1 MPKLIPVYTENND
14 YQKFEVLKRN
24 RNKRHKYQEF
34 FVEGVRNINGALRRN
49 WTIQAFLYAKDKKLS
64 QWGADILASSRAKF
78 HYELYSGLMD
88 KLSDKEETSELIA
101 IVSMPPDDPSR
112 IKAEGPLLAVVFDR
126 PSNRGNLGTIL
137 RSCDALGAHGLIMTG
152 HAVDLYDPE
161 TIRATMGSF
170 FHVPSI
176 RMDAP
181 QQVEDWVSRM
191 RGEHPGLQVVGT
203 SAHGSINVQEADLT
217 KPTVLLIG
225 NETEGLSFKYK
236 EMCDTL
242 VKIPMVGSA
251 SSLNVASAASILLYE
266 AARQRG

>member
-1 MPKLIPVYTENND
+1 MPKIIPIYTENND
-14 YQKFEVLKRN
+14 FQKFEVLKRN

-34 FVEGVRNINGALRRN
+34 FVEGVRNINEAIRN
-49 WTIQAFLYAKDKKLS
+49 KWTIQAFLSNKEKKLS
-64 QWGADILASSRAKF
+64 RWGEEILVNSPAKV
-78 HYELYSGLMD
+78 HYELYGDLMD

-101 IVSMPPDDPSR
+101 IVSMPPDDSSR

-126 PSNRGNLGTIL
+126 PSNRGNLGTII

-170 FHVPSI
+170 FHVPSV
-176 RMDAP
+176 RMDSP

-203 SAHGSINVQEADLT
+203 SAKGSRNVQEADLT

-236 EMCDTL
+236 EMCDLL

-266 AARQRG
+266 VSRQRG

>member
-1 MPKLIPVYTENND
+1 MAKLIPIYSENND
-14 YQKFEVLKRN
+14 FQKFEVLKRN

-34 FVEGVRNINGALRRN
+34 FVEGVRNINGAIRQR
-49 WTIQAFLYAKDKKLS
+49 WTIEAFLYAKDKKLS
-64 QWGADILASSRAKF
+64 QWGTNILASSTAKF
-78 HYELYSGLMD
+78 HYELHGDLMD

-101 IVSMPPDDPSR
+101 VVSMPPDDPSR
-112 IKAEGPLLAVVFDR
+112 IRPNGPLLAVVFDR

-137 RSCDALGAHGLIMTG
+137 RSCDALGAHGLILTG

-176 RMDAP
+176 RMDSP
-181 QQVEDWVSRM
+181 QQVEAWVNRM
-191 RGEHPGLQVVGT
+191 RQEHPGLQVVGT
-203 SAHGSINVQEADLT
+203 SAHGSVNVQQADLT
-217 KPTVLLIG
+217 RPTVLLIG

-236 EMCDTL
+236 EMCDVL
-242 VKIPMVGSA
+242 VQIPMTGSA

-266 AARQRG
+266 VSRQRS